1 MFHNF
6 TTLSLVKFFSGLR
19 KFKVVKI
26 VAHQFMLQLD
36 EDIGQAVLGNIGTFI
51 SFRIGT
57 EDAKHMV
64 DEIFPEFDV
73 QDFINRP
80 NYKIFLKLMF
90 DGRPS
95 RPISGNTLTNQGLF
109 GINLYLESIEIV
121 YNIRNFH
128 NMGLTGFYALFYLNS
143 SHF

>member
-1 MFHNF
+1 
-6 TTLSLVKFFSGLR
+6 
-19 KFKVVKI
+19 
-26 VAHQFMLQLD
+26 MLKLD
-36 EDIGQAVLGNIGTFI
+36 EDIGQTVLGNIGTFI

-57 EDAKHMV
+57 EDAKHMA

-80 NYKIFLKLMF
+80 NYKIFLMLMF

-109 GINLYLESIEIV
+109 GINLY
-121 YNIRNFH
+121 
-128 NMGLTGFYALFYLNS
+128 
-143 SHF
+143 